1 VRCGSSGQ
9 GVLFEPLDPRRYT
22 APGAFHLATDGCIS
36 RLSRVRKANING
48 RAAAV
53 FPPQPRACDEVPTLR
68 AHRST
73 VTSGRFGE
81 KMDTATHML
90 RTGRRGT
97 LFEFNMAFQDLR
109 NSVRRLSL
117 AWSLAWHDVVSRYRG
132 SILGPFWITI
142 SMGLMV
148 LGIGVVYANLF
159 GIALEEFL
167 PLVALGIV
175 FFGTI
180 SGIITEGCDT
190 FVQAS
195 SMLSQTNLPM
205 FTFIWRTVLRNL
217 INLAHH
223 LVIVVAVII
232 FYGYWRQMNPLGA
245 FVGLVFLVANAAWL
259 SMLVAIASARFRD
272 IPQVVTSI
280 MQFAIFVTPVFWPAE
295 RLKGAHLVVLDFNP
309 FYHMLEAVR
318 APLLGLPIAAHTY
331 SVLAIMALVGWSL
344 VFSLF
349 AVTRRRI
356 VHYL

>member
-1 VRCGSSGQ
+1 
-9 GVLFEPLDPRRYT
+9 
-22 APGAFHLATDGCIS
+22 
-36 RLSRVRKANING
+36 
-48 RAAAV
+48 
-53 FPPQPRACDEVPTLR
+53 
-68 AHRST
+68 
-73 VTSGRFGE
+73 
-81 KMDTATHML
+81 ML
-90 RTGRRGT
+90 RTGRRGA
-97 LFEFNMAFQDLR
+97 LFEFKMAFQDLS
-109 NSVRRLSL
+109 NSAGRLGL

-175 FFGTI
+175 FFGAI

-195 SMLSQTNLPM
+195 SMLSQTSLPM
-205 FTFIWRTVLRNL
+205 FTFVWRTVLRNL

-223 LVIVVAVII
+223 LVIVIAVIV
-232 FYGYWRQMNPLGA
+232 FYGYWRRMEPLGA
-245 FVGLVFLVANAAWL
+245 LVGLVFLVANAAWISL
-259 SMLVAIASARFRD
+259 LVAIASARFRD

-318 APLLGLPIAAHTY
+318 APLLGAPIAPHTY
-331 SVLAIMALVGWSL
+331 SILAIMALIGWGL
-344 VFSLF
+344 VFSVF